1 MTTTAVVTSPRT
13 GVKLAAVPTNRNTE
27 WLNQKA
33 AWAFYVILILLSW
46 LVIASWTDPG
56 LAWTYVHLGHG
67 AITYYLLHWNKGSPI
82 QDDQGIYD
90 RCGQQAQGL
99 GGHPCRLCRR
109 QRRTAFKCLLEPP
122 AALPSGA
129 RSKQHAMPASAGCR
143 WYCSLLAA
151 NTGSLATLC
160 TGQPGRKSAT
170 WLRWPLLVAHASIFR
185 HIDRESKCCTENI
198 LHLCSLP
205 HATA

>member
-33 AWAFYVILILLSW
+33 AWAFYIILILLSW

-67 AITYYLLHWNKGSPI
+67 AITYFLLHWNKGSPI

-90 RCGQQAQGL
+90 RCGAVGNHRESDWGVRTQSL
-99 GGHPCRLCRR
+99 RR
-109 QRRTAFKCLLEPP
+109 RRTSLQFFGAPTSAHWGARVKLPALP
-122 AALPSGA
+122 AACAGAVPQLAYHGDSSACAHGSGA
-129 RSKQHAMPASAGCR
+129 KHM
-143 WYCSLLAA
+143 
-151 NTGSLATLC
+151 
-160 TGQPGRKSAT
+160 
-170 WLRWPLLVAHASIFR
+170 F
-185 HIDRESKCCTENI
+185 
-198 LHLCSLP
+198 
-205 HATA
+205 

>member
-33 AWAFYVILILLSW
+33 AWAFYIILILLSW

-67 AITYYLLHWNKGSPI
+67 AITYFLLHWNKGSPI

-90 RCGQQAQGL
+90 SMTFWEQIDDGVQGTATRKFFTVVPVVL
-99 GGHPCRLCRR
+99 FLLASHATDFRR
-109 QRRTAFKCLLEPP
+109 QPLGL
-122 AALPSGA
+122 
-129 RSKQHAMPASAGCR
+129 
-143 WYCSLLAA
+143 
-151 NTGSLATLC
+151 N
-160 TGQPGRKSAT
+160 
-170 WLRWPLLVAHASIFR
+170 LLVVVVLTIAKTSRMHRVRIFG
-185 HIDRESKCCTENI
+185 INSD
-198 LHLCSLP
+198 
-205 HATA
+205 